1 MNNETKNKNFNLG
14 SILLLLPAALLFA
27 GIYWVC
33 LPSFSGYGILWA
45 LVAALFFPGI
55 IEFGICYDEFF
66 YFICEE
72 NTAMKKTVVYGQ
84 LIVAG
89 LIFVYILIAGIGS
102 SAMFHAQDY
111 TDSFVVEEVDTAQED
126 LPSFEDVAKISLMD
140 TESAKKL
147 GDRTLG
153 GLTEYVSQYN
163 VSNRYTTISYKGKVV
178 KVAPLIHG
186 GFFKAMNNATIPG
199 YVMVDTVTNEAKF
212 VEVEGGIT
220 YSTSAYFSKDLIRH
234 LRSKYK
240 AEMLGNYTNF
250 QIDEE
255 GHPYYVIT
263 TLEYSVW
270 KGAKVPSGAILVD
283 AVSGEM
289 KKYSL
294 TEIPAW
300 VEQVV
305 DGDMVETLY
314 DRHGKF
320 INGFWNLSDTG
331 KTQVT
336 DDYGYMEKD
345 GDIYIYTGVTSVVAD
360 ESNIGFIM
368 VNSRTGECKYYPI
381 PGAEEYSAKAAAE
394 GMVQNFGYTA
404 SFPSLVMYGDEPTYV
419 MVLKDAN
426 GLVKMYAMVNMKNY
440 TIVAVEETLQ
450 ACQKA
455 YVKAMTSA
463 GSAANI
469 EIEGIETVKETV
481 VVSSVEF
488 INVEGE
494 TIVYV
499 KTEDGRVFK
508 QAFAENENLI
518 LIDAGEK
525 VEVEYVELETIT
537 AATISIK

>member
-72 NTAMKKTVVYGQ
+72 NTAMKKTIVYGQ
-84 LIVAG
+84 LIAAG
-89 LIFVYILIAGIGS
+89 LIFLYIIIAGIGS
-102 SAMFHAQDY
+102 SALFHAQAY
-111 TDSFVVEEVDTAQED
+111 ADSFVVEETDTAKED

-140 TESAKKL
+140 TDSAKKL

-163 VSNRYTTISYKGKVV
+163 VSDYYTTISYKGRVV
-178 KVAPLIHG
+178 KVAPLVHG
-186 GFFKAMNNATIPG
+186 GFVKAMNNPTIPG

-220 YSTSAYFSKDLIRH
+220 YSTSAYFSKDLVRH
-234 LRSKYK
+234 VRSKYK
-240 AEMLGNYTNF
+240 AEMLGNYANF

-263 TLEYSVW
+263 VLEHSVW
-270 KGAKVPSGAILVD
+270 KGATIPTGAILID
-283 AVSGEM
+283 TVSGKME
-289 KKYSL
+289 KYSL
-294 TEIPAW
+294 DALPTW

-305 DGDMVETLY
+305 DGDMVESLY
-314 DRHGKF
+314 DRHGQF

-331 KTQVT
+331 KTQT
-336 DDYGYMEKD
+336 TNDYGYVEKD

-368 VNSRTGECKYYPI
+368 VNSRTGDCKYYAI

-426 GLVKMYAMVNMKNY
+426 GLVKMYAMVNMRNY
-440 TIVAVEETLQ
+440 TIVSVEETLQ

-463 GSAANI
+463 GSATNI

-537 AATISIK
+537 AATINVK